1 MGRGRAR
8 IIGRVT
14 APASTPSPPALTQ
27 APSERR
33 LERRGPPQLRARFGD
48 LDLPHVPLGTFPTPI
63 EPLEALSRETGA
75 ECWIKRDDRSGA
87 RYGGNKVRKLELLL
101 GRALA
106 RGRRAL
112 VTIGAYG
119 SHHALATAIYGRA
132 VGLDVRL
139 ALYPQPVT
147 PHVLDD
153 LLLDHTVGARLTW
166 TPNPALAAVAAEAL
180 ARWTPGCE
188 LVPPGGSSALG
199 TLGYVEGA
207 LELAAQVRQG
217 LVPAPDCVVVAAGT
231 CGTAAGL
238 ALGLELAGLRAQ
250 VVGVRVVPALVT
262 NALVVRRLQ
271 HTARRLLRAAGARW
285 TTSGRRHLEVEL
297 DPHELGGGYGA
308 DTPAAREAC
317 ARFAALGVELET
329 TYTGK
334 AAAAFL
340 RRAAAPALRGRR
352 VLFWHTY
359 SSVDLG
365 PTLAAAAPDALPRP
379 FHPALRAGGRL
390 G

>member
-1 MGRGRAR
+1 M
-8 IIGRVT
+8 T
-14 APASTPSPPALTQ
+14 APPATALSVPAL
-27 APSERR
+27 E
-33 LERRGPPQLRARFGD
+33 LERRGPPRLRARFGD
-48 LDLPHVPLGTFPTPI
+48 LDLPHVALGALPTPV
-63 EPLEALSRETGA
+63 EPLEALSRELGA

-132 VGLDVRL
+132 VGLDVWL

-147 PHVLDD
+147 AHVLDD
-153 LLLDHTVGARLTW
+153 LLLDHAVGSRLVW
-166 TPNPALAAVAAEAL
+166 TPHPGVAALAAEGL
-180 ARWTPGCE
+180 ARWLPGCE
-188 LVPPGGSSALG
+188 VVPPGGSSALG

-207 LELAAQVRQG
+207 LELAEQVRAG
-217 LVPAPDCVVVAAGT
+217 LLPAPDVVVVAAGT
-231 CGTAAGL
+231 CGTVAGI

-262 NALVVRRLQ
+262 NALVVRRLL
-271 HTARRLLRAAGARW
+271 HTARRTLRAAGARW
-285 TTSGRRHLEVEL
+285 PRPGRMAAQVEL
-297 DPHELGGGYGA
+297 DPHELGGGYGVE
-308 DTPAAREAC
+308 TPAARAAC
-317 ARFAALGVELET
+317 ARFAGLGIELET

-340 RRAAAPALRGRR
+340 RRAADPALRGRR

-359 SSVDLG
+359 SSADLAG
-365 PTLAAAAPDALPRP
+365 LLSRADPAALPRR
-379 FHPALRAGGRL
+379 FHRALREGGRL
-390 G
+390 V